1 MSFLLNNI
9 KLVVAYI
16 KTSIFFLLIS
26 PSLFG
31 QKELNGTYS
40 DLAPLQE
47 HYRHYSFNKKGSF
60 EYHSGASLGDDYY
73 GFGHYSISN
82 DLLILNFDSIPEIVL
97 SGYYQFKHWTNNQDN
112 ISLKFKVYDLNK
124 NKLSGA
130 AILVPSEKL
139 GSLIQDGKGE
149 LELPT
154 KSIKQVEKL
163 RISLLGYETQELVFD
178 RGFNYEFEIYLKES
192 SSGTAIIN
200 QIDTLKINQ
209 WGDDFFEVK
218 GKGNKSVLWK
228 KREVN

>member
-1 MSFLLNNI
+1 MNLI
-9 KLVVAYI
+9 KVIQISLPI
-16 KTSIFFLLIS
+16 LCCS

-40 DLAPLQE
+40 ALAPLQE

-60 EYHSGASLGDDYY
+60 EYHSGAGLGDDYY

-82 DLLILNFDSIPEIVL
+82 DLLILNFDSIPEIES

-124 NKLSGA
+124 NKLSGT
-130 AILVPSEKL
+130 AILVPSDKL

-154 KSIKQVEKL
+154 KSTKQVEKL
-163 RISLLGYETQELVFD
+163 RISLLGYETQELVFN

-200 QIDTLKINQ
+200 QIDTLKITQ

>member
-1 MSFLLNNI
+1 MSFLLNNK
-9 KLVVAYI
+9 KLVVAYL
-16 KTSIFFLLIS
+16 KTSIFFLLIG
-26 PSLFG
+26 PLLFG
-31 QKELNGTYS
+31 QKEINGMYS

-47 HYRHYSFNKKGSF
+47 HYSYYSFNKEGTF

-73 GFGHYSISN
+73 GFGHYAISN
-82 DLLILNFDSIPEIVL
+82 DFIILNFDSIPEIES
-97 SGYYQFKHWTNNQDN
+97 SGYYQFKRWTNDQDN
-112 ISLKFKVYDLNK
+112 ISLKFNVYDLNK

-130 AILVPSEKL
+130 AIVIPSEKF
-139 GSLIQDGKGE
+139 GTLIQGGKGE

-154 KSIKQVEKL
+154 KNIKQVEKL

-178 RGFNYEFEIYLKES
+178 RSFNYEFEIYLRES

-200 QIDTLKINQ
+200 QIDTLKITQ

-218 GKGNKSVLWK
+218 GKGNKVILWK

>member
-1 MSFLLNNI
+1 MNLI
-9 KLVVAYI
+9 KVIQISL
-16 KTSIFFLLIS
+16 SILCCSL
-26 PSLFG
+26 SLFG

-40 DLAPLQE
+40 DLGPLQE
-47 HYRHYSFNKKGSF
+47 HYRHYSFNKEGTF

-82 DLLILNFDSIPEIVL
+82 DLLILNFDSIPEIES

-130 AILVPSEKL
+130 AIVVPSDKL

-154 KSIKQVEKL
+154 KSTKQVEKL
-163 RISLLGYETQELVFD
+163 RISLLGYETQELVFN
-178 RGFNYEFEIYLKES
+178 RGFNYEFEIYLKQS
-192 SSGTAIIN
+192 SNGTAIIN
-200 QIDTLKINQ
+200 QIDTLKITQ
-209 WGDDFFEVK
+209 LGDDFFEV
-218 GKGNKSVLWK
+218 KGNKSVLWK